1 MRRNEF
7 IRFVDLDGRPHA
19 VRRSAIVAVGTF
31 GPRFDSAGEV
41 LAPGGGWVEIGV
53 RGVRV
58 PTTDVEALR
67 VIRRVAPGRRGR
79 K

>member
-19 VRRSAIVAVGTF
+19 ARRSAIVAAGTF
-31 GPRFDSAGEV
+31 GPRFASSGDV
-41 LAPGGGWVEIGV
+41 VAPGGGWVEIGTQ
-53 RGVRV
+53 GIRV

-67 VIRRVAPGRRGR
+67 VIRLVAPGRGR